1 MQIIRVCF
9 LPALALAGLM
19 GSAAPACAQFGGGLA
34 PGEHGD
40 TDLPFGTTDTTDQGW
55 AGYGGPGGS
64 SAKVDAYGKKNWPCY
79 PAGQWAG
86 SKEFHPPKDCP
97 QNSGSASPVAK

>member
-1 MQIIRVCF
+1 MRSARVRQYV
-9 LPALALAGLM
+9 LWLALLAGFCASGTGRAM
-19 GSAAPACAQFGGGLA
+19 AQFGGGLA

-64 SAKVDAYGKKNWPCY
+64 SAKVDTYGKKNWPCY

-86 SKEFHPPKDCP
+86 SKDFHPPKGCKETAP
-97 QNSGSASPVAK
+97 KGAP